1 MARQPS
7 PTSRS
12 CNGNNK
18 TPPCRT
24 PASTTKYLCKAVEAA
39 LGHLG
44 CVDRVDLFLRG
55 SHVIDAAEV
64 MHGPVATFIG
74 TRQQRQSRGDIVARW
89 PRAAAADSGCLRG
102 KATPSG
108 MSIARSAQLTIV
120 AITVRRGYNVKHGG
134 AARTGAKTKLTAPVL
149 PPPEVR
155 STTGAGPLTE
165 APPPTCGERR
175 GVSVNDLA
183 TAAGTAQRSMHLGAD
198 D

>member
-39 LGHLG
+39 LGHLLV
-44 CVDRVDLFLRG
+44 VDRVDLVLRV

-64 MHGPVATFIG
+64 MVGPVATFFG
-74 TRQQRQSRGDIVARW
+74 TRQQRQIRGDIVARW
-89 PRAAAADSGCLRG
+89 PRAAAAGSGCLRG

-149 PPPEVR
+149 PEAM
-155 STTGAGPLTE
+155 STTGVEPLTE